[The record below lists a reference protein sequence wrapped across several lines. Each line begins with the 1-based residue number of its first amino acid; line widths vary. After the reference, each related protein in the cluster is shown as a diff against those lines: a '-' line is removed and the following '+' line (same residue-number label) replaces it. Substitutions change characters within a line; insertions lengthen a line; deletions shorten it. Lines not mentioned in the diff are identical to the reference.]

1 MGELKIRANDL
12 KSKKSIEKR
21 LSWQVSVI
29 VACSLV
35 TSSCI
40 LKTSSRGYQSPG
52 PGPRPRLIVFIIID
66 QMRSDLLDRFSD
78 AFRKD
83 SESNAREGLDRFEM
97 EGTSFSAA
105 RTASAPTVTAAGHA
119 TLCSGTNAAKHGIV
133 GNAFFDRSKRE
144 TVEAASDANSALVR
158 TPGLLAG
165 DPLSN
170 VPSQGAS
177 ERRMLVPNLA
187 DTLFEWNHS
196 SRIVSIS
203 LKDRGAVFCGGS
215 NSRGVY
221 WYDYKSGS

>member
-1 MGELKIRANDL
+1 M
-12 KSKKSIEKR
+12 
-21 LSWQVSVI
+21 
-29 VACSLV
+29 LV
-35 TSSCI
+35 
-40 LKTSSRGYQSPG
+40 RGWT
-52 PGPRPRLIVFIIID
+52 
-66 QMRSDLLDRFSD
+66 
-78 AFRKD
+78 D
-83 SESNAREGLDRFEM
+83 S
-97 EGTSFSAA
+97 A

-221 WYDYKSGS
+221 WYDYKSGSMVTSSRYATSLPSWVNQFNSNKGPDFSYTWVPKFSVDSLKILLKDEKYRRALTVRSSLSNRFGGGWMQME